1 MLKLK
6 NEFLTVTIN
15 ETGAEIKSILFGG
28 VEYIWEGRPEVWA
41 SSCPLLFPICGGLKD
56 DKYILGGKEYT
67 LEKHGFI
74 RRKIFEVESK
84 TETSATFLSRS
95 DAETKKSFPFDY
107 ELRVTFTL
115 NCKTVRI
122 DYSVKN
128 TGNGTMYF
136 NIGSHEGYSTPEGI
150 EEYDVVFDKNE
161 TLESVVLDGNLLSKE
176 RLSVIENDRVLP
188 LDDKYFEVD
197 ALVFDKLNSRSATL
211 KNRKN
216 GRAVKVDFPDDK
228 YFLLWHKHGAP
239 YICLEPWNGIPDRA
253 GSSYD
258 ITEKEGI
265 TALEEKKEYRH
276 THSITIIK

>member
-1 MLKLK
+1 MIKLK

-15 ETGAEIKSILFGG
+15 EKGAEIKSIVYGG
-28 VEYIWEGRPEVWA
+28 TEYIWEGRPDAWA

-56 DKYILGGKEYT
+56 DKYTLDGREYT
-67 LEKHGFI
+67 LEKHGFV
-74 RRKIFEVESK
+74 RKKTFEVENK
-84 TETSATFLSRS
+84 TETSASFLSRS
-95 DAETKKSFPFDY
+95 DSETKKSFPFDY
-107 ELRVTFTL
+107 ELRVIYTL
-115 NCKTVRI
+115 SGKSVKI

-128 TGNGTMYF
+128 TGGGTMYF

-150 EEYDVVFDKNE
+150 EEYDVVFEQNE
-161 TLESVVLDGNLLSKE
+161 TLESVVLDGNLLSNK
-176 RLSVIENDRVLP
+176 RLPVIKNSCVLP

-197 ALVFDKLNSRSATL
+197 ALVFDKLNSRSVTL
-211 KNRKN
+211 ENRKD
-216 GRAVKVDFPDDK
+216 GRALKVDFPDDK

-258 ITEKEGI
+258 ITQKEGI
-265 TALEEKKEYRH
+265 TVLGAKGEYKH